1 VGLPRALRVIG
12 ALSTAAIL
20 PLSVGDPPSDGPAAR
35 VTTAVM
41 LGEVAKPAS
50 RYLVGTPI
58 ATPAPT
64 AAPARQD
71 AVSEPAPNCLV
82 LRCVALTFDDGPVAD
97 TQRLLSMLATDGVR
111 ATFFT
116 VGEMVTDHPE
126 MVRAEVAA
134 GDEVGNHSWSHPQL
148 THLSDSAVRSQVERT
163 AQAIEDAGA
172 PRPTLFRPPYGAI
185 DARVRTDLAAEG
197 VPAILWSVDT
207 LDWLHRD
214 PNSVYRRAVNGV
226 RPGSVVLMHDIHP
239 TTVTAVPRI
248 IATLKERGYTFVTVS
263 ELYGDE
269 LKPGVAYEGREDEW
283 TAAQHRPTDADTT
296 PAPTQTPQPDG
307 TPTPTP
313 TDTPVPAETVEPTET
328 PAPDEPGTT
337 ST

>member
-1 VGLPRALRVIG
+1 VELPRALLVIG

-41 LGEVAKPAS
+41 LSEVAKPAS
-50 RYLVGTPI
+50 RYLVSTPT
-58 ATPAPT
+58 ATPAT
-64 AAPARQD
+64 PAT
-71 AVSEPAPNCLV
+71 PAPNCLV

-97 TQRLLSMLATDGVR
+97 TQRLLSMLATEGVR

-116 VGEMVTDHPE
+116 VGEMVTEHPE

-172 PRPTLFRPPYGAI
+172 PRPTLFRPPYGDI
-185 DARVRTDLAAEG
+185 DARVGADLAAEG
-197 VPAILWSVDT
+197 QPAILWSVDT

-248 IATLKERGYTFVTVS
+248 IATLKARGYTFVTVS
-263 ELYGDE
+263 ELYGEE
-269 LKPGVAYEGREDEW
+269 LKPGVAYEGREEEW
-283 TAAQHRPTDADTT
+283 TAAQQRPAEVDGTT
-296 PAPTQTPQPDG
+296 AAPTQPPQPDG
-307 TPTPTP
+307 TPAP

-328 PAPDEPGTT
+328 PVPDEPGTT

>member
-1 VGLPRALRVIG
+1 VELPRALLVIG

-35 VTTAVM
+35 ATTAVM

-50 RYLVGTPI
+50 RYLVSTPT
-58 ATPAPT
+58 ATPAP
-64 AAPARQD
+64 
-71 AVSEPAPNCLV
+71 PAPNCLV

-172 PRPTLFRPPYGAI
+172 PRPTLFRPPYGDL

-197 VPAILWSVDT
+197 EPAILWSVDT

-269 LKPGVAYEGREDEW
+269 LKPGVAYAGREDEW
-283 TAAQHRPTDADTT
+283 TAAQQRPAEVDGTT
-296 PAPTQTPQPDG
+296 SAPTQTPQPDG
-307 TPTPTP
+307 TPTP

-328 PAPDEPGTT
+328 PAPAEPGTT